1 MTSDVESLHAP
12 IEHAATIVAAYV
24 GNNHVASANLPA
36 LIESVFQ
43 ALTSLTS
50 AEPKAVEAP
59 PLVPAVPVKKS
70 VTDDYIICLEDG
82 KSFKSLKRHLM
93 THYDLTPEAYRTKW
107 KLPADYPMVAPNYA
121 AARSALAKTMG
132 LGRKAAPVE
141 EASAPQEEAAPKRR
155 APRKAKEQDA
165 A

>member
-1 MTSDVESLHAP
+1 MINTENENQPVP

-43 ALTSLTS
+43 ALTALT
-50 AEPKAVEAP
+50 AVEPKAVEPP
-59 PLVPAVPVKKS
+59 PLVPAVPIKKS
-70 VTDDYIICLEDG
+70 VTDDYIVCLEDG

-132 LGRKAAPVE
+132 LGRKAAPPE
-141 EASAPQEEAAPKRR
+141 EAPADEAAPKRR
-155 APRKAKEQDA
+155 AGRKAKEQDA

>member
-1 MTSDVESLHAP
+1 MKSDAETLPLP

-24 GNNHVASANLPA
+24 GNNHVASTSLPA

-43 ALTSLTS
+43 ALTSLT
-50 AEPKAVEAP
+50 AVEPKAAEPA

-93 THYDLTPEAYRTKW
+93 THYELTPEAYRTKW

-141 EASAPQEEAAPKRR
+141 EAPAPQVDAPKRR
-155 APRKAKEQDA
+155 APRKVKEQDA
-165 A
+165 V